1 LPHRHLRPQWETR
14 GNPAI
19 EFAQAS
25 EPTTDQEAV
34 GDVTP
39 NPNRGDGG
47 KAATGRIIR
56 QLQTER
62 LKALKAK
69 PKTGDPVQD
78 WLDGPSILGEWG
90 GYRQRLEDRG
100 ITFGGFSANAFL
112 TNATGGNRRSWAYT
126 NLTMAAADLEFERL
140 VGLPGFLVHTEMAA
154 AAGNNLSSR
163 SRIGNLFNVAT
174 EYAPNGLYLSQMYA
188 QQQLFDD
195 VLTLQL
201 GRLTTNNFATL
212 PVFADYVSVAG
223 NGTPTALPLGSTYF
237 TFPPA
242 VEWGAVTTARATDR
256 IAVAAG
262 VYNTNNS
269 SALPQA
275 SRNGADFGLTFDNG
289 VMMVAQLTYASPA
302 TDAIGLPGIYAF
314 GGFYS
319 SADYP
324 RLRNGREKD
333 GNYGFY

>member
-62 LKALKAK
+62 LKTLKAK

-163 SRIGNLFNVAT
+163 SRIGQSVQRRHRVHAERPLT
-174 EYAPNGLYLSQMYA
+174 EP
-188 QQQLFDD
+188 D
-195 VLTLQL
+195 V
-201 GRLTTNNFATL
+201 RA
-212 PVFADYVSVAG
+212 AA
-223 NGTPTALPLGSTYF
+223 ALRRCPH
-237 TFPPA
+237 PA
-242 VEWGAVTTARATDR
+242 ARAPDDDEQLCH
-256 IAVAAG
+256 AAG
-262 VYNTNNS
+262 I
-269 SALPQA
+269 
-275 SRNGADFGLTFDNG
+275 R
-289 VMMVAQLTYASPA
+289 
-302 TDAIGLPGIYAF
+302 
-314 GGFYS
+314 
-319 SADYP
+319 
-324 RLRNGREKD
+324 
-333 GNYGFY
+333 